1 MKKLIPIVFGI
12 LAILMLVMLEKNRY
26 TQVYHTKEHHTKED
40 KRWLLIDISRF
51 GNERYIDSESIS
63 SCLKEKTN
71 KIKVW
76 VKKIYSQ
83 EGKESFI
90 AERKKEKL
98 PVYQDIYKRLG
109 YLIIDCDTKKIG
121 VYSNALYAKNGELLE
136 YETIPED
143 LVSLEPVI
151 PESSGEKIIK
161 VVCCFCKNDN
171 ESCKESISNF
181 QKMLEFVDTYFP
193 FEEKS
198 EVKAQILLEE
208 AVIYMVL
215 KDFEASKNLLKKILT
230 EYPATETAKDAE
242 KLLSEMK

>member
-83 EGKESFI
+83 EGKERFI

-109 YLIIDCDTKKIG
+109 YLII
-121 VYSNALYAKNGELLE
+121 
-136 YETIPED
+136 
-143 LVSLEPVI
+143 
-151 PESSGEKIIK
+151 
-161 VVCCFCKNDN
+161 
-171 ESCKESISNF
+171 
-181 QKMLEFVDTYFP
+181 
-193 FEEKS
+193 
-198 EVKAQILLEE
+198 
-208 AVIYMVL
+208 
-215 KDFEASKNLLKKILT
+215 
-230 EYPATETAKDAE
+230 
-242 KLLSEMK
+242 